1 MKLACIRHL
10 PKNKNSIIDQSQRA
24 LYDTYFLNSN
34 IGMRN
39 VATLGKSV
47 EKYEPDCLV
56 VYSFSNIFYSYAS
69 YCTLNLNFE
78 KKQSLSSMNYLRS
91 NANMVYK
98 FTKQNNNLLLDVK
111 MKISVFT
118 PL

>member
-1 MKLACIRHL
+1 MTPIC
-10 PKNKNSIIDQSQRA
+10 
-24 LYDTYFLNSN
+24 LNSN

-47 EKYEPDCLV
+47 EKYELDCLV
-56 VYSFSNIFYSYAS
+56 VLKFFKYIYAS

-78 KKQSLSSMNYLRS
+78 MKQSLSSMNYLGS
-91 NANMVYK
+91 NADMVFK

>member
-1 MKLACIRHL
+1 MFSCFQKIIQLLKVSRHF

-69 YCTLNLNFE
+69 YCNF
-78 KKQSLSSMNYLRS
+78 KL
-91 NANMVYK
+91 K
-98 FTKQNNNLLLDVK
+98 FRKETELVKYELFK
-111 MKISVFT
+111 MKCRYGFQVY
-118 PL
+118 